1 MIPHALEELRFVQRA
16 DVWKAGRLAGTL
28 ERGARGEVVFGYL
41 GGYDGPP
48 IATTLPVSTPA
59 DEATDA
65 GLPPFFAG
73 LLPEG
78 HRLTV
83 LRRTVKTSP
92 DDELSLLLAVGADVP
107 GDVQVV
113 PAGEVPLETPPLVP
127 DDLRGADFRALTD
140 APDRHGIPGVQ
151 AKASATMLTVPVAL
165 ARSRAILKV
174 DPADCPHLVV
184 NEAAHLAAARRLR
197 IPVAEHSVVHDGAGV
212 QGLLVDR
219 FDRVIGPD
227 GDIERLALE
236 DAAQVMGI
244 LPAAKYA
251 VDSEAAV
258 LALASATHA
267 SKIAAR
273 NLYLQLVF
281 AWLVG
286 NGDLHA
292 KNLSILQA
300 PDGRCPSTAA
310 RRGSAPGIGRR
321 SPMRSGSRSA
331 PPSAR
336 TVWRS
341 RRQARSASTTC
352 PSRGPCSM
360 ARSGSC
366 GPVAPSSRTEASV
379 AGSVRPALHLPW
391 PPCASA
397 SIRLSSIRPALW
409 TDSVAWVT
417 MDRDY

>member
-28 ERGARGEVVFGYL
+28 ERGARGEVVFRYR

-48 IATTLPVSTPA
+48 IATTLPVGAPA
-59 DEATDA
+59 DEATGA

-83 LRRTVKTSP
+83 LRRAVKTSP

-113 PAGEVPLETPPLVP
+113 PVGEVPLETPPLVP

-174 DPADCPHLVV
+174 DPAGYPHLVV

-197 IPVAEHSVVHDGAGV
+197 IPVAEHSVVRDGTGV

-219 FDRVIGPD
+219 FDRVIGPG

-258 LALASATHA
+258 LALASAASA

-300 PDGRCPSTAA
+300 PDGRWSVAPVYDVACTAVYRDMTMALPVDGRTTRIRARHWAALADAIGLPERAALSANRLALEAAGAVRLDDLPFEGSVLHGAQRELRA
-310 RRGSAPGIGRR
+310 RRA
-321 SPMRSGSRSA
+321 
-331 PPSAR
+331 
-336 TVWRS
+336 
-341 RRQARSASTTC
+341 QL
-352 PSRGPCSM
+352 
-360 ARSGSC
+360 
-366 GPVAPSSRTEASV
+366 E
-379 AGSVRPALHLPW
+379 
-391 PPCASA
+391 
-397 SIRLSSIRPALW
+397 
-409 TDSVAWVT
+409 D
-417 MDRDY
+417 

>member
-1 MIPHALEELRFVQRA
+1 MTPHALEGLRFVQRA
-16 DVWKAGRLAGTL
+16 DVWKAGRLAGML
-28 ERGARGEVVFGYL
+28 ERGARGEVVFRYR

-48 IATTLPVSTPA
+48 IATTLPVGAPA
-59 DEATDA
+59 DEATAA

-83 LRRTVKTSP
+83 LRRAVKTSP

-113 PAGEVPLETPPLVP
+113 PVGEVPLETPPLVP

-174 DPADCPHLVV
+174 NPADYPHLVV

-197 IPVAEHSVVHDGAGV
+197 IPVAEHSLVHDGIGV

-219 FDRVIGPD
+219 FDRVIGPG

-267 SKIAAR
+267 PKIAAR

-300 PDGRCPSTAA
+300 PDGRWSVAPVHDVACTAVYRDMTMALPVDGRTTRIRARHWAALADAIGLPERAALSANRLALEAAGVVRLDDLPFEGSVLHGAQRELRA
-310 RRGSAPGIGRR
+310 RRA
-321 SPMRSGSRSA
+321 
-331 PPSAR
+331 
-336 TVWRS
+336 
-341 RRQARSASTTC
+341 QL
-352 PSRGPCSM
+352 
-360 ARSGSC
+360 
-366 GPVAPSSRTEASV
+366 E
-379 AGSVRPALHLPW
+379 
-391 PPCASA
+391 
-397 SIRLSSIRPALW
+397 
-409 TDSVAWVT
+409 D
-417 MDRDY
+417 

>member
-28 ERGARGEVVFGYL
+28 ERGARGEVVFRYR

-83 LRRTVKTSP
+83 LRRAVKTSP

-113 PAGEVPLETPPLVP
+113 PVGEVPLETPPLVP

-174 DPADCPHLVV
+174 DPADYPHLVV
-184 NEAAHLAAARRLR
+184 NEAAHLVAARRLR

-219 FDRVIGPD
+219 FDRVIGPG

-258 LALASATHA
+258 LALASAAHA

-300 PDGRCPSTAA
+300 PDGRWSVAPVYDVACTAVYRDMTMALPVDGRTTRIRARHWAALADAIGLPERAALSANRLALEAAGAVRLDDLPFEGSVLHGAQRELRA
-310 RRGSAPGIGRR
+310 RRA
-321 SPMRSGSRSA
+321 
-331 PPSAR
+331 
-336 TVWRS
+336 
-341 RRQARSASTTC
+341 QL
-352 PSRGPCSM
+352 
-360 ARSGSC
+360 
-366 GPVAPSSRTEASV
+366 E
-379 AGSVRPALHLPW
+379 
-391 PPCASA
+391 
-397 SIRLSSIRPALW
+397 
-409 TDSVAWVT
+409 D
-417 MDRDY
+417 